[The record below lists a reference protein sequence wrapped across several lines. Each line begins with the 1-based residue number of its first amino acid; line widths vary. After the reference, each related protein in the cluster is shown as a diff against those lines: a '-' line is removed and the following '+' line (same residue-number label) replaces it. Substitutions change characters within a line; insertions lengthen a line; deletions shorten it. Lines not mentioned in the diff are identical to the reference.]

1 MLMAVEATIETNGVI
16 HLLEPIRLA
25 HTCRAIITIMD
36 ESEISETTLLS
47 QNALSQDWERPEE
60 DEAWSHHGKHVPYGS
75 RDR

>member
-16 HLLEPIRLA
+16 HLLEPIHLA

-47 QNALSQDWERPEE
+47 QNALAQDWERPEE
-60 DEAWSHHGKHVPYGS
+60 DEAWSHLQ
-75 RDR
+75 